1 MREVFN
7 VINILIFNV
16 LRNLKERCFKLFQD
30 FLYILFIAILYLE
43 DIIISKKF
51 KNKKRFMKEN
61 QHYNSLAYKRR
72 INN

>member
-16 LRNLKERCFKLFQD
+16 LRNLKERYFKLFQD

-61 QHYNSLAYKRR
+61 KHYNSLAYKRR